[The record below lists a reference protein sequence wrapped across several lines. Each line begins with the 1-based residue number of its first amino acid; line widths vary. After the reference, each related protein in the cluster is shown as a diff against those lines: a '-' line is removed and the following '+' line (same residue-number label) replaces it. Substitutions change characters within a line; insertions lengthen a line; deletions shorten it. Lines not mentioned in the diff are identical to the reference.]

1 MFENTI
7 KILYLLT
14 LVILFTLSGTKSSN
28 ANKNSDAVDIHSDQV
43 EKRAQIMDVES
54 SRSLWKT
61 SSENK
66 L

>member
-1 MFENTI
+1 MFEYTI
-7 KILYLLT
+7 KVLYVLT
-14 LVILFTLSGTKSSN
+14 LVIPFTLSGTKSTN
-28 ANKNSDAVDIHSDQV
+28 ANKNSDALDNHSDQV
-43 EKRAQIMDVES
+43 EKRAQIMDIES

>member
-1 MFENTI
+1 MFEYTI
-7 KILYLLT
+7 KVLYLLT
-14 LVILFTLSGTKSSN
+14 LVIPFALSETKSIN
-28 ANKNSDAVDIHSDQV
+28 ANKNSGTVDIHSDQI
-43 EKRAQIMDVES
+43 EKRAQTMDIGN

>member
-1 MFENTI
+1 MFKCNI
-7 KILYLLT
+7 KVLCLST
-14 LVILFTLSGTKSSN
+14 LVIPFALSETKSIN
-28 ANKNSDAVDIHSDQV
+28 ANKNSDAVAIHSDQI
-43 EKRAQIMDVES
+43 EKRAQTMDIES

>member
-1 MFENTI
+1 MFEYTM
-7 KILYLLT
+7 KVLYLLT
-14 LVILFTLSGTKSSN
+14 LVIPFTLSGTKSTN
-28 ANKNSDAVDIHSDQV
+28 ANKNSGDVDIHSDQV
-43 EKRAQIMDVES
+43 EKRAQIMVIES